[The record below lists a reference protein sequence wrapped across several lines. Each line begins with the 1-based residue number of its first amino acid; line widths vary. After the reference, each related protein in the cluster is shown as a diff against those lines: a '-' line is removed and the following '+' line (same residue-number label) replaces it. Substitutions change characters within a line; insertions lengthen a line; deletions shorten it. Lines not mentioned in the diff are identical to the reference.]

1 MNNSPIVF
9 ISHSSKDKD
18 RFVKCLAEQLI
29 SRGIDAWYDDWE
41 LEFGDSLIDI
51 FDKGI
56 SKCDVFLSII
66 SKNSIGSNW
75 VKEEFD
81 AGFVKKIA
89 GETKFIPII
98 LAEDNIELPS
108 AVHHIRQCIIDDIS
122 NYDIKFEELVKD
134 ILGISK
140 KPPLGNPQYFND
152 EDMIVFKKLGDYCL
166 DEGFDYIFDP
176 YKVSEI
182 CEKSDDELAEYIKA
196 LEEEGYLKDERENV
210 GGAFT
215 SKSITSNGFYHY
227 FTSYVDGYNEIYK
240 NLINVIYG
248 LNLFSFDEIIEEMNI
263 DKNIV
268 LGLISYFKDEGYVN
282 VYRYEITQITTKG
295 KRYFK
300 KFICD

>member
-18 RFVKCLAEQLI
+18 RFVKGLAEQLI
-29 SRGIDAWYDDWE
+29 SRGINAWYDDWE
-41 LEFGDSLIDI
+41 LGFGDSLIDI

-56 SKCDVFLSII
+56 SNCDVFLSVI

-98 LAEDNIELPS
+98 IAEDNIELPP
-108 AVHHIRQCIIDDIS
+108 AVNHIRQCLIDDIS
-122 NYDIKFEELVKD
+122 NYDVKFEELVND

-140 KPPLGNPQYFND
+140 KPPLGTPQYFND
-152 EDMIVFKKLGDYCL
+152 GDIRIFKKLGDFCL

-176 YKVSEI
+176 FKVSEI
-182 CEKSDDELAEYIKA
+182 CEKSTEELAEYIEA
-196 LEEEGYLKDERENV
+196 LDEEGYLKDEGGHV
-210 GGAFT
+210 GEAFLSKSFT
-215 SKSITSNGFYHY
+215 SKGFYYY
-227 FTSYVDGYNEIYK
+227 FTSFVENYNEIYK

-248 LNLFSFDEIIEEMNI
+248 LNLFSFDEIVEETGIN
-263 DKNIV
+263 KNII
-268 LGLISYFKDEGYVN
+268 LGLISYFKDEGYVD

-300 KFICD
+300 KFISD